1 MFKGQCH
8 KIQIFEDEIIPSGVR
23 YTVGVGQKES
33 NKKCY
38 QNMNLVL
45 LDNLK
50 GKENENWLMKTY
62 SAVINEETQTQQ
74 SCDTVPLTLQ

>member
-1 MFKGQCH
+1 MLKGQCH

-38 QNMNLVL
+38 QRCIIVVSQNMNLVL

-50 GKENENWLMKTY
+50 GKEKENWLMKTY
-62 SAVINEETQTQQ
+62 SAVINAET
-74 SCDTVPLTLQ
+74 